1 MNLLVSL
8 IKVWTAVKI
17 VTFSSVVR
25 FSFPNK
31 RLLTFSGLKFL
42 VDRNSAIPTC
52 SCSEEVEDAEHYFF
66 RCSHFIKGLPYTI
79 ICYSLRK

>member
-17 VTFSSVVR
+17 VTFSSGVG

-31 RLLTFSGLKFL
+31 SLTFSGLKFL
-42 VDRNSAIPTC
+42 VDRNSAIRSLIKC
-52 SCSEEVEDAEHYFF
+52 EH
-66 RCSHFIKGLPYTI
+66 L
-79 ICYSLRK
+79 